1 MAALLITM
9 ILAFLIETGGRT
21 QHLCALL
28 ADRFGRT
35 GVLIA
40 GMATATLINAALSA
54 VGGILIHDMIT
65 ERPLQL
71 FQALALLFAAAAM
84 LIPSRRF
91 DRLDHWRL
99 GAFAISCLGVFI
111 LQFGDSSQFFI
122 LATAAREDAP
132 VLSAIGGGIGIGAAI
147 AMGMVMG
154 EDALLR
160 LPLRPIRIFCA
171 ILILLFGI
179 VQALSAMGILSRA

>member
-21 QHLCALL
+21 QHLCAIL
-28 ADRFGRT
+28 ADRFGRCAA
-35 GVLIA
+35 LIA
-40 GMATATLINAALSA
+40 GIATATLINAVLSA
-54 VGGILIHDMIT
+54 VGGILIHDMIA

-84 LIPSRRF
+84 LFPSRRF
-91 DRLDHWRL
+91 DRLDHWRI
-99 GAFAISCLGVFI
+99 GPFAIAYLGVFI

-132 VLSAIGGGIGIGAAI
+132 TLSAIGGGIGIGAAI
-147 AMGMVMG
+147 ALGMIMG

-160 LPLRPIRIFCA
+160 LPLRPIRIFFA
-171 ILILLFGI
+171 ILILLAGI
-179 VQALSAMGILSRA
+179 VQGLTAMGIIGGT